1 MSSGSDVRP
10 RVLSERQGRWMLN
23 LYPPLLVQR
32 IRVTEIGTG
41 FRSAHVRI
49 AKSVL
54 TRNLHGTTFGGT
66 IFSAADPM
74 YAVMY
79 WQIFA
84 RLGLRVRTWLKLA
97 RIEYRRPA
105 QTPLS
110 LEFGLDD
117 EDVEQAHAGLVRDG
131 RFLRAHST
139 SAVDAAGRACAA
151 IETEVYLRL
160 PRVGERREA
169 SAF

>member
-1 MSSGSDVRP
+1 
-10 RVLSERQGRWMLN
+10 VLSVRQGKWMLN
-23 LYPPLLVQR
+23 LYPPLLFQR
-32 IRVTEIGTG
+32 IRVTQIGPG
-41 FRSAHVRI
+41 FRSAHVHV

-97 RIEYRRPA
+97 RIEYFRPV
-105 QTPLS
+105 QTSLS
-110 LEFGLDD
+110 LEFALDD
-117 EDVEQAHAGLVRDG
+117 EEVERAHRALVQDG
-131 RFLRAHST
+131 RFSRAHST
-139 SAVDAAGRACAA
+139 SAVDDAGRTCAE

-160 PRVGERREA
+160 PRVGERKEA